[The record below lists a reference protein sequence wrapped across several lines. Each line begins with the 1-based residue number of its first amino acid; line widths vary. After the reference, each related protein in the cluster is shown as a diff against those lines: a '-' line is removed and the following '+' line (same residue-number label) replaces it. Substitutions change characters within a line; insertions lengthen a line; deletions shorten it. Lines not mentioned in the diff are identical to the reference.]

1 MHPEK
6 STDTGIWFIIYSLE
20 SGVAN
25 RTCQHRFPKPA
36 AWPNMLDSCLEISG
50 LGPQSLPMY
59 SFPSAFPSDILAEL

>member
-6 STDTGIWFIIYSLE
+6 STDTGIWFIIYSLK

-25 RTCQHRFPKPA
+25 TTCQHRFLKPA

-50 LGPQSLPMY
+50 LDPQSLPGF
-59 SFPSAFPSDILAEL
+59 SFLTAFPSDILAEL